1 MGQEVESTKL
11 KTDQFNQT
19 LINSFGVIQTMTAR
33 WRKIMKQTIF
43 SKIFCHLFSKFFNK
57 IVKSL

>member
-33 WRKIMKQTIF
+33 
-43 SKIFCHLFSKFFNK
+43 
-57 IVKSL
+57 